1 MGHDADSAAPH
12 TDDTAWGSENSKV
25 GPCSAVASADDTRAL
40 FLNSNQFQVQQCF
53 ILQLNSR
60 KYWMIHCLSQIN
72 LVDFSYYFHLQ
83 WSSDCHLW
91 NKPGPHQSQENWGSS
106 SSWIWTWKMHVMN
119 LFCHFM
125 LLMKLRMLQIQCRT
139 TSLLWVIVNHSCLF
153 GPFLARAPHCLNQVL
168 QALALRCST
177 SLYNTLQCSIV
188 DQPESNLII
197 ECFD

>member
-125 LLMKLRMLQIQCRT
+125 LLMKLRMLQNYKSSPCEP
-139 TSLLWVIVNHSCLF
+139 LLSIWTFSGQGTPLF
-153 GPFLARAPHCLNQVL
+153 KLNQVL

-177 SLYNTLQCSIV
+177 SLYNALQCSIV

-197 ECFD
+197 EFFD